1 MTRRKSRSAPKSKK
15 PNFFQSARILLS
27 DDRYR
32 KIAGLFFL
40 FIAAPYLLIAFSS
53 YIFTWSSDM
62 SLVKDQGFS
71 LVFNSSVQV
80 QNWLGR
86 LGAVVSHLF
95 IYKWFGITSY
105 LFVLNSFLIGVRLV
119 FGVSLLPVKRIFK
132 HSFFVLIW
140 LSIALGYTYNS
151 MQYSDGFNHLMGGA
165 FGILSD
171 QWLRGVLGNIGAGI
185 FLAFVFFSYLI
196 IAFNFSFDWFK
207 KDGAVNGDNEEGEGS
222 VSSSGGTTGSG
233 LELVVDTA
241 ASQEVGETEGKDD
254 KGPKEGIE
262 EDGGDGKE
270 GGALELEIKG
280 ADDEDSKEKGETG
293 LEGELELEIE
303 EVEEED
309 VSPADQINPE
319 EELAAYDPTLDLSSF
334 EFPSVDL
341 LLDHGGAEIEIDK
354 NELEQN
360 KDRIV
365 DTLRNFNI
373 EINKI
378 KATVGPSVTLYE
390 IVPAAGVKI
399 SKIRNLDDDIALSLS
414 ALGIRI
420 IAPIPGKG
428 TVGIEVPNI
437 KPKVVS
443 IKSILASEKF
453 QSSEAELPIGL
464 GKTITNEI
472 LIADLTKMPHLLLA
486 GATGQGKSVGLNTI
500 LVSLLY
506 KKHPSQVKFILV
518 DPKIVELTLY
528 KQIEKHYLA
537 KLPDGEDA
545 IISDTKKVIHTLNSL
560 CIEME
565 DRYKLL
571 QDAQVRELSR
581 YNAKFVDRKLNPK
594 NGHRYLPYLVVV
606 IDEFADLI
614 MTAGKEIET
623 PLARLAQKAR
633 AIGIH
638 LIIATQRPSVNIITG
653 TIKANFPVRIAF
665 RVTSKIDSTTILDR
679 PGAEQLIGRGDMLFS
694 NGSDL
699 IRLQC
704 AFVDTPEVEA
714 VSNFIG
720 AQQGYANAFAL
731 PEYVDDSGGGGDAGD
746 EGDRDVLFEEA
757 AKIVVTHQQGSASLL
772 QRRLKIGYN
781 RAGRMIDQLE
791 SAGIVGPFDGSK
803 ARQVLIPD
811 EYNLEQFLSNGDQSD
826 DEKPKLEEE

>member
-1 MTRRKSRSAPKSKK
+1 MTRRKSRSASKSEK
-15 PNFFQSARILLS
+15 PNFFQLVSTLL
-27 DDRYR
+27 REER
-32 KIAGLFFL
+32 FKKTIGLFFL
-40 FIAAPYLLIAFSS
+40 FLAAPYLLIAFTS
-53 YIFTWSSDM
+53 YLFTWSSDM
-62 SLVKDQGFS
+62 SLVKDQNFG
-71 LVFNSSVQV
+71 LIFNSDVQV
-80 QNWLGR
+80 ENWLGR

-95 IYKWFGITSY
+95 IYSWFGITSY
-105 LFVLNSFLIGVRLV
+105 LFVVNAFLIGVRMV
-119 FGVSLLPVKRIFK
+119 FGVSLLPVKKIFK

-140 LSIALGYTYNS
+140 LSITLGYVFSTIQLSNEV
-151 MQYSDGFNHLMGGA
+151 NHLMGGA
-165 FGILSD
+165 FGIMSD
-171 QWLRGVLGNIGAGI
+171 VWLQGVLGNIGTGI
-185 FLAFVFFSYLI
+185 FLLFAFVSYLI
-196 IAFNFSFDWFK
+196 IAFNLSLNWFDK
-207 KDGAVNGDNEEGEGS
+207 SADGEEVEHEEEVQSIGTS
-222 VSSSGGTTGSG
+222 VTG
-233 LELVVDTA
+233 A
-241 ASQEVGETEGKDD
+241 
-254 KGPKEGIE
+254 GIE
-262 EDGGDGKE
+262 IGADTPANVEKE
-270 GGALELEIKG
+270 EEATVEETSGNISLELEINT
-280 ADDEDSKEKGETG
+280 DEEAVMPKPPEKKSETV
-293 LEGELELEIE
+293 EGDLELEIE
-303 EVEEED
+303 EVEKDEEI
-309 VSPADQINPE
+309 PAAEINPE
-319 EELAAYDPTLDLSSF
+319 EEMEAYDPTRDLSSF

-341 LLDHGGAEIEIDK
+341 LEDHGGSNIEIDK
-354 NELEQN
+354 EELERN

-373 EINKI
+373 EIDKI

-390 IVPAAGVKI
+390 IVPAPGVKI

-428 TVGIEVPNI
+428 TVGIEVPNAN
-437 KPKVVS
+437 PKIVS
-443 IKSILASEKF
+443 IRSVIASEKF
-453 QSSEAELPIGL
+453 QNSEAELPIGL

-500 LVSLLY
+500 LISILY

-528 KQIEKHYLA
+528 KKIEKHYLA
-537 KLPDGEDA
+537 KLPDEGEA

-571 QDAQVRELSR
+571 QDAQVRELSK
-581 YNAKFVDRKLNPK
+581 YNQKFVARKLNPLK
-594 NGHRYLPYLVVV
+594 GHRYLPYLVVV
-606 IDEFADLI
+606 VDEFADLI

-694 NGSDL
+694 SGSEL

-714 VSNFIG
+714 VANHIG
-720 AQQGYANAFAL
+720 AQQGYPHAHAL
-731 PEYVDDSGGGGDAGD
+731 PEFVDESGGGSDAGD
-746 EGDRDVLFEEA
+746 EGDRDILFDEA

-791 SAGIVGPFDGSK
+791 SAGIVGQFDGSK
-803 ARQVLIPD
+803 ARQVLMPD
-811 EYNLEQFLSNGDQSD
+811 EYSLEQFLSNSDLSDGD
-826 DEKPKLEEE
+826 KPKIEE

>member
-40 FIAAPYLLIAFSS
+40 FIVAPYLLISFSS

-62 SLVKDQGFS
+62 SLVESKGFS

-119 FGVSLLPVKRIFK
+119 FGVSLLPVKRILK

-151 MQYSDGFNHLMGGA
+151 LEYSDAFNHLMGGA

-196 IAFNFSFDWFK
+196 IAFNFSFNWFK
-207 KDGAVNGDNEEGEGS
+207 ISGMDKGDEGEEDDS
-222 VSSSGGTTGSG
+222 ASSSGTRGAGI
-233 LELVVDTA
+233 ELVVDTEA
-241 ASQEVGETEGKDD
+241 TPKVVGTEGKEGE
-254 KGPKEGIE
+254 KPKDESE
-262 EDGGDGKE
+262 EDSEETGE
-270 GGALELEIKG
+270 LELEITQKG
-280 ADDEDSKEKGETG
+280 KTNSTDKNEGDPK
-293 LEGELELEIE
+293 GELELEIE
-303 EVEEED
+303 EVEEEE
-309 VSPADQINPE
+309 VIPSDQINPE

-341 LLDHGGAEIEIDK
+341 LLDHDGSEIEIDK
-354 NELEQN
+354 SELERN

-373 EINKI
+373 EIDKI

-390 IVPAAGVKI
+390 IVPSAGIKI
-399 SKIRNLDDDIALSLS
+399 SKIRNLEDDIALSLS

-428 TVGIEVPNI
+428 TVGIEVPNVN
-437 KPKVVS
+437 PKTVS

-453 QSSEAELPIGL
+453 QSSEAALPIGL

-528 KQIEKHYLA
+528 KHIEKHYLA

-581 YNAKFVDRKLNPK
+581 YNAKFVNRKLNPK
-594 NGHRYLPYLVVV
+594 NGHRYLPYLVLV
-606 IDEFADLI
+606 IDEFSDLI

-623 PLARLAQKAR
+623 PLTRLAQKAR

-665 RVTSKIDSTTILDR
+665 RVTSKIDSMTILDR
-679 PGAEQLIGRGDMLFS
+679 SGAEQLVGRGDMLFS

-714 VSNFIG
+714 VANFIG
-720 AQQGYANAFAL
+720 TQQGYPNAFAL
-731 PEYVDDSGGGGDAGD
+731 PEYVDDSAGGGAGNA
-746 EGDRDVLFEEA
+746 GDRDVLFEEA
-757 AKIVVTHQQGSASLL
+757 AKIVVVHQQGSASLL

-803 ARQVLIPD
+803 ARQVLMHD
-811 EYNLEQFLSNGDQSD
+811 EYNLEQFLSNADQSD
-826 DEKPKLEEE
+826 DEKPKPE

>member
-1 MTRRKSRSAPKSKK
+1 
-15 PNFFQSARILLS
+15 
-27 DDRYR
+27 
-32 KIAGLFFL
+32 
-40 FIAAPYLLIAFSS
+40 
-53 YIFTWSSDM
+53 M
-62 SLVKDQGFS
+62 SLVKDQNFG
-71 LVFNSSVQV
+71 LIFNSDVQV
-80 QNWLGR
+80 ENWLGR

-95 IYKWFGITSY
+95 IYSWFGITSY
-105 LFVLNSFLIGVRLV
+105 LFVVNAFLIGVRMV
-119 FGVSLLPVKRIFK
+119 FGVSLLPVKKIFK

-140 LSIALGYTYNS
+140 LSITLGYVFSTIQLSNEV
-151 MQYSDGFNHLMGGA
+151 NHLMGGA
-165 FGILSD
+165 FGIMSD
-171 QWLRGVLGNIGAGI
+171 VWLQGVLGNIGTGI
-185 FLAFVFFSYLI
+185 FLLFAFVSYLI
-196 IAFNFSFDWFK
+196 IAFNLSLNWFDK
-207 KDGAVNGDNEEGEGS
+207 SADGEEVEHEEEVQSIGTS
-222 VSSSGGTTGSG
+222 VTG
-233 LELVVDTA
+233 A
-241 ASQEVGETEGKDD
+241 
-254 KGPKEGIE
+254 GIE
-262 EDGGDGKE
+262 IGADTPANVEKE
-270 GGALELEIKG
+270 EEATVEETSGNISLELEINT
-280 ADDEDSKEKGETG
+280 DEEAVMPKPPEKKSETV
-293 LEGELELEIE
+293 EGDLELEIE
-303 EVEEED
+303 EVEKDEEI
-309 VSPADQINPE
+309 PAAEINPE
-319 EELAAYDPTLDLSSF
+319 EEMEAYDPTRDLSSF

-341 LLDHGGAEIEIDK
+341 LEDHGGSNIEIDK
-354 NELEQN
+354 EELERN

-373 EINKI
+373 EIDKI

-390 IVPAAGVKI
+390 IVPAPGVKI

-428 TVGIEVPNI
+428 TVGIEVPNAN
-437 KPKVVS
+437 PKIVS
-443 IKSILASEKF
+443 IRSVIASEKF
-453 QSSEAELPIGL
+453 QNSEAELPIGL

-500 LVSLLY
+500 LISILY

-528 KQIEKHYLA
+528 KKIEKHYLA
-537 KLPDGEDA
+537 KLPDEGEA

-571 QDAQVRELSR
+571 QDAQVRELSK
-581 YNAKFVDRKLNPK
+581 YNQKFVARKLNPLK
-594 NGHRYLPYLVVV
+594 GHRYLPYLVVV
-606 IDEFADLI
+606 VDEFADLI

-694 NGSDL
+694 SGSEL

-714 VSNFIG
+714 VANHIG
-720 AQQGYANAFAL
+720 AQQGYPHAHAL
-731 PEYVDDSGGGGDAGD
+731 PEFVDESGGGSDAGD
-746 EGDRDVLFEEA
+746 EGDRDILFDEA

-791 SAGIVGPFDGSK
+791 SAGIVGQFDGSK
-803 ARQVLIPD
+803 ARQVLMPD
-811 EYNLEQFLSNGDQSD
+811 EYSLEQFLSNSDLSDGD
-826 DEKPKLEEE
+826 KPKIEE

>member
-1 MTRRKSRSAPKSKK
+1 
-15 PNFFQSARILLS
+15 
-27 DDRYR
+27 
-32 KIAGLFFL
+32 
-40 FIAAPYLLIAFSS
+40 
-53 YIFTWSSDM
+53 M
-62 SLVKDQGFS
+62 SLVESKGFS

-119 FGVSLLPVKRIFK
+119 FGVSLLPVKRILK

-151 MQYSDGFNHLMGGA
+151 LEYSDAFNHLMGGA

-196 IAFNFSFDWFK
+196 IAFNFSFNWFK
-207 KDGAVNGDNEEGEGS
+207 ISGMDKGDEGEEDDS
-222 VSSSGGTTGSG
+222 ASSSGTRGAGI
-233 LELVVDTA
+233 ELVVDTEA
-241 ASQEVGETEGKDD
+241 TPKVVGTEGKEGE
-254 KGPKEGIE
+254 KPKDESE
-262 EDGGDGKE
+262 EDSEETGE
-270 GGALELEIKG
+270 LELEITQKG
-280 ADDEDSKEKGETG
+280 KTNSTDKNEGDPK
-293 LEGELELEIE
+293 GELELEIE
-303 EVEEED
+303 EVEEEE
-309 VSPADQINPE
+309 VIPSDQINPE

-341 LLDHGGAEIEIDK
+341 LLDHDGSEIEIDK
-354 NELEQN
+354 SELERN

-373 EINKI
+373 EIDKI

-390 IVPAAGVKI
+390 IVPSAGIKI
-399 SKIRNLDDDIALSLS
+399 SKIRNLEDDIALSLS

-428 TVGIEVPNI
+428 TVGIEVPNVN
-437 KPKVVS
+437 PKTVS

-453 QSSEAELPIGL
+453 QSSEAALPIGL

-528 KQIEKHYLA
+528 KHIEKHYLA

-581 YNAKFVDRKLNPK
+581 YNAKFVNRKLNPK
-594 NGHRYLPYLVVV
+594 NGHRYLPYLVLV
-606 IDEFADLI
+606 IDEFSDLI

-623 PLARLAQKAR
+623 PLTRLAQKAR

-665 RVTSKIDSTTILDR
+665 RVTSKIDSMTILDR
-679 PGAEQLIGRGDMLFS
+679 SGAEQLVGRGDMLFS

-699 IRLQC
+699 IRVQC

-714 VSNFIG
+714 VANFIG
-720 AQQGYANAFAL
+720 TQQGYPNAFAL
-731 PEYVDDSGGGGDAGD
+731 PEYVDDSAGGGAGD
-746 EGDRDVLFEEA
+746 DGDRDVLFEEA
-757 AKIVVTHQQGSASLL
+757 AKIVVVHQQGSASLL

-803 ARQVLIPD
+803 ARQVLMHD
-811 EYNLEQFLSNGDQSD
+811 EYNLEQFLSNADQSD
-826 DEKPKLEEE
+826 DEKPKPE

>member
-1 MTRRKSRSAPKSKK
+1 
-15 PNFFQSARILLS
+15 
-27 DDRYR
+27 
-32 KIAGLFFL
+32 
-40 FIAAPYLLIAFSS
+40 
-53 YIFTWSSDM
+53 M
-62 SLVKDQGFS
+62 SLVESKGFS

-119 FGVSLLPVKRIFK
+119 FGVSLLPVKRILK

-151 MQYSDGFNHLMGGA
+151 LEYSDAFNHLMGGA

-196 IAFNFSFDWFK
+196 IAFNFSFNWFK
-207 KDGAVNGDNEEGEGS
+207 ISGMDKGDEGEEDDS
-222 VSSSGGTTGSG
+222 ASSSGTRGAGI
-233 LELVVDTA
+233 ELVVDTEA
-241 ASQEVGETEGKDD
+241 TPKVVGTEGKEGE
-254 KGPKEGIE
+254 KPKDESE
-262 EDGGDGKE
+262 EDSEETGE
-270 GGALELEIKG
+270 LELEITQKG
-280 ADDEDSKEKGETG
+280 KTNSTDKNEGDPK
-293 LEGELELEIE
+293 GELELEIE
-303 EVEEED
+303 EVEEEE
-309 VSPADQINPE
+309 VIPSDQINPE

-341 LLDHGGAEIEIDK
+341 LLDHDGSEIEIDK
-354 NELEQN
+354 SELERN

-373 EINKI
+373 EIDKI

-390 IVPAAGVKI
+390 IVPSAGIKI
-399 SKIRNLDDDIALSLS
+399 SKIRNLEDDIALSLS

-428 TVGIEVPNI
+428 TVGIEVPNVN
-437 KPKVVS
+437 PKTVS

-453 QSSEAELPIGL
+453 QSSEAALPIGL

-528 KQIEKHYLA
+528 KHIEKHYLA

-581 YNAKFVDRKLNPK
+581 YNAKFVNRKLNPK
-594 NGHRYLPYLVVV
+594 NGHRYLPYLVLV
-606 IDEFADLI
+606 IDEFSDLI

-623 PLARLAQKAR
+623 PLTRLAQKAR

-665 RVTSKIDSTTILDR
+665 RVTSKIDSMTILDR
-679 PGAEQLIGRGDMLFS
+679 SGAEQLVGRGDMLFS

-714 VSNFIG
+714 VANFIG
-720 AQQGYANAFAL
+720 TQQGYPNAFAL
-731 PEYVDDSGGGGDAGD
+731 PEYVDDSAGGGAGD
-746 EGDRDVLFEEA
+746 DGDRDVLFEEA
-757 AKIVVTHQQGSASLL
+757 AKIVVVHQQGSASLL

-803 ARQVLIPD
+803 ARQVLIHD
-811 EYNLEQFLSNGDQSD
+811 EYNLEQFLSNADQSD
-826 DEKPKLEEE
+826 DEKPKPE

>member
-1 MTRRKSRSAPKSKK
+1 
-15 PNFFQSARILLS
+15 
-27 DDRYR
+27 
-32 KIAGLFFL
+32 
-40 FIAAPYLLIAFSS
+40 
-53 YIFTWSSDM
+53 
-62 SLVKDQGFS
+62 
-71 LVFNSSVQV
+71 
-80 QNWLGR
+80 
-86 LGAVVSHLF
+86 
-95 IYKWFGITSY
+95 
-105 LFVLNSFLIGVRLV
+105 
-119 FGVSLLPVKRIFK
+119 
-132 HSFFVLIW
+132 
-140 LSIALGYTYNS
+140 
-151 MQYSDGFNHLMGGA
+151 MGGA

-171 QWLRGVLGNIGAGI
+171 QWLRKALGPPGAGI
-185 FLAFVFFSYLI
+185 FLAFAFFSYLI
-196 IAFNFSFDWFK
+196 IAFNFSFNWFK
-207 KDGAVNGDNEEGEGS
+207 KSGAEKGDEGEEEDS
-222 VSSSGGTTGSG
+222 ASSSGTTGAG
-233 LELVVDTA
+233 IELVVDTEA
-241 ASQEVGETEGKDD
+241 TPKVVGAEGKEDKKPEDELEEESDD
-254 KGPKEGIE
+254 NE
-262 EDGGDGKE
+262 EAGV
-270 GGALELEIKG
+270 LELEITP
-280 ADDEDSKEKGETG
+280 KGETDSTDKNEG
-293 LEGELELEIE
+293 DPKGELELEIE
-303 EVEEED
+303 EVEEEE
-309 VSPADQINPE
+309 VIPSDQINPD
-319 EELAAYDPTLDLSSF
+319 EELAAYDPTQDLSSF

-341 LLDHGGAEIEIDK
+341 LLDHDGSEIEIDK
-354 NELEQN
+354 SELERN

-373 EINKI
+373 EIDKI

-390 IVPAAGVKI
+390 IVPSAGIKI
-399 SKIRNLDDDIALSLS
+399 SKIRNLEDDIALSLS

-437 KPKVVS
+437 NPKTVS

-453 QSSEAELPIGL
+453 QSSEAALPIGL

-500 LVSLLY
+500 LISLLY

-537 KLPDGEDA
+537 KLPGGEDA
-545 IISDTKKVIHTLNSL
+545 IISDTKQVIHTLNSL

-581 YNAKFVDRKLNPK
+581 YNAKFVNRKLNPK
-594 NGHRYLPYLVVV
+594 NGHRYLPYLVLV
-606 IDEFADLI
+606 IDEFSDLI

-623 PLARLAQKAR
+623 PLTRLAQKAR

-665 RVTSKIDSTTILDR
+665 RVTSKIDSMTILDR
-679 PGAEQLIGRGDMLFS
+679 SGAEQLVGRGDMLFS

-714 VSNFIG
+714 VANFIG
-720 AQQGYANAFAL
+720 TQQGYPNAFAL
-731 PEYVDDSGGGGDAGD
+731 PEYVDDSAGGRAGD
-746 EGDRDVLFEEA
+746 DRDRDVLFEEA
-757 AKIVVTHQQGSASLL
+757 AKIVVVHQQGSASLL

-803 ARQVLIPD
+803 ARQVLIHD
-811 EYNLEQFLSNGDQSD
+811 EYNLEQFLSNADQSD

>member
-1 MTRRKSRSAPKSKK
+1 
-15 PNFFQSARILLS
+15 
-27 DDRYR
+27 
-32 KIAGLFFL
+32 
-40 FIAAPYLLIAFSS
+40 
-53 YIFTWSSDM
+53 M
-62 SLVKDQGFS
+62 SLVESKGFS

-119 FGVSLLPVKRIFK
+119 FGVSLLPVKRILK

-151 MQYSDGFNHLMGGA
+151 LEYSDAFNHLMGGA

-196 IAFNFSFDWFK
+196 IAFNFSFNWFK
-207 KDGAVNGDNEEGEGS
+207 ISGMDKGDEGEEDDS
-222 VSSSGGTTGSG
+222 ASSSGTRGAGI
-233 LELVVDTA
+233 ELVVDTEA
-241 ASQEVGETEGKDD
+241 TPKVVGTEGKEGE
-254 KGPKEGIE
+254 KPKDESE
-262 EDGGDGKE
+262 EDSEETGE
-270 GGALELEIKG
+270 LELEITQKG
-280 ADDEDSKEKGETG
+280 KTNSTDKNEGDPK
-293 LEGELELEIE
+293 GELELEIE
-303 EVEEED
+303 EVEEEE
-309 VSPADQINPE
+309 VIPSDQINPE
-319 EELAAYDPTLDLSSF
+319 EELAAYDPTLDLASF

-341 LLDHGGAEIEIDK
+341 LLDHDGSEIEIDK
-354 NELEQN
+354 SELERN

-373 EINKI
+373 EIDKI

-390 IVPAAGVKI
+390 IVPSAGIKI
-399 SKIRNLDDDIALSLS
+399 SKIRNLEDDIALSLS

-428 TVGIEVPNI
+428 TVGIEVPNVN
-437 KPKVVS
+437 PKTVS

-453 QSSEAELPIGL
+453 QSSEAALPIGL

-528 KQIEKHYLA
+528 KHIEKHYLA

-581 YNAKFVDRKLNPK
+581 YNAKFVNRKLNPK
-594 NGHRYLPYLVVV
+594 NGHRYLPYLVLV
-606 IDEFADLI
+606 IDEFSDLI

-623 PLARLAQKAR
+623 PLTRLAQKAR

-665 RVTSKIDSTTILDR
+665 RVTSKIDSMTILDR
-679 PGAEQLIGRGDMLFS
+679 SGAEQLVGRGDMLFS

-714 VSNFIG
+714 VANFIG
-720 AQQGYANAFAL
+720 TQQGYPNAFAL
-731 PEYVDDSGGGGDAGD
+731 PEYVDDSAGGGDAGNA
-746 EGDRDVLFEEA
+746 GDRDVLFEEA
-757 AKIVVTHQQGSASLL
+757 AKIVVVHQQGSASLL

-803 ARQVLIPD
+803 ARQVLMHD
-811 EYNLEQFLSNGDQSD
+811 EYNLEQFLSNADQSD
-826 DEKPKLEEE
+826 DEKPKPE

>member
-1 MTRRKSRSAPKSKK
+1 
-15 PNFFQSARILLS
+15 
-27 DDRYR
+27 
-32 KIAGLFFL
+32 
-40 FIAAPYLLIAFSS
+40 
-53 YIFTWSSDM
+53 M
-62 SLVKDQGFS
+62 SLVESKGFS

-119 FGVSLLPVKRIFK
+119 FGVSLLPVKRILK

-151 MQYSDGFNHLMGGA
+151 LEYSDAFNHLMGGA

-196 IAFNFSFDWFK
+196 IAFNFSFNWFK
-207 KDGAVNGDNEEGEGS
+207 ISGMDKGDEGEEDDS
-222 VSSSGGTTGSG
+222 ASSSGTRGAGI
-233 LELVVDTA
+233 ELVVDTEA
-241 ASQEVGETEGKDD
+241 TPKVVGTEGKEGE
-254 KGPKEGIE
+254 KPKDESE
-262 EDGGDGKE
+262 EDSEETGE
-270 GGALELEIKG
+270 LELEITQKG
-280 ADDEDSKEKGETG
+280 KTNSTDKNEGDPK
-293 LEGELELEIE
+293 GELELEIE
-303 EVEEED
+303 EVEEEE
-309 VSPADQINPE
+309 VIPSDQINPE

-341 LLDHGGAEIEIDK
+341 LLDHDGSEIEIDK
-354 NELEQN
+354 SELERN

-373 EINKI
+373 EIDKI

-390 IVPAAGVKI
+390 IVPSAGIKI
-399 SKIRNLDDDIALSLS
+399 SKIRNLEDDIALSLS

-428 TVGIEVPNI
+428 TVGIEVPNVN
-437 KPKVVS
+437 PKTVS

-453 QSSEAELPIGL
+453 QSSEAALPIGL

-528 KQIEKHYLA
+528 KHIEKHYLA

-581 YNAKFVDRKLNPK
+581 YNAKFVNRKLNPK
-594 NGHRYLPYLVVV
+594 NGHRYLPYLVLV
-606 IDEFADLI
+606 IDEFSDLI

-623 PLARLAQKAR
+623 PLTRLAQKAR

-665 RVTSKIDSTTILDR
+665 RVTSKIDSMTILDR
-679 PGAEQLIGRGDMLFS
+679 SGAEQLVGRGDMLFS

-699 IRLQC
+699 IRVQC

-714 VSNFIG
+714 VANFIG
-720 AQQGYANAFAL
+720 TQQGYPNAFAL
-731 PEYVDDSGGGGDAGD
+731 PEYVDDSAGGGAGD
-746 EGDRDVLFEEA
+746 DGDRDVLFEEA
-757 AKIVVTHQQGSASLL
+757 AKIVVVHQQGSASLL

-803 ARQVLIPD
+803 ARQVLIHD
-811 EYNLEQFLSNGDQSD
+811 EYNLEQFLSNADQSD
-826 DEKPKLEEE
+826 DEKPKPE

>member
-1 MTRRKSRSAPKSKK
+1 
-15 PNFFQSARILLS
+15 
-27 DDRYR
+27 
-32 KIAGLFFL
+32 
-40 FIAAPYLLIAFSS
+40 
-53 YIFTWSSDM
+53 M
-62 SLVKDQGFS
+62 SLVKDQNFG
-71 LVFNSSVQV
+71 LIFNSDVQV
-80 QNWLGR
+80 ENWLGR

-95 IYKWFGITSY
+95 IYSWFGITSY
-105 LFVLNSFLIGVRLV
+105 LFVVNAFLIGVRMV
-119 FGVSLLPVKRIFK
+119 FGVSLLPVKKIFK

-140 LSIALGYTYNS
+140 LSITLGYVFSTIQLSNEV
-151 MQYSDGFNHLMGGA
+151 NHLMGGA
-165 FGILSD
+165 FGIMSD
-171 QWLRGVLGNIGAGI
+171 VWLQGVLGNIGTGI
-185 FLAFVFFSYLI
+185 FLLFAFVSYLI
-196 IAFNFSFDWFK
+196 IAFNLSLNWFDK
-207 KDGAVNGDNEEGEGS
+207 SADGEEVEHEEEVQSIGTS
-222 VSSSGGTTGSG
+222 VTG
-233 LELVVDTA
+233 A
-241 ASQEVGETEGKDD
+241 
-254 KGPKEGIE
+254 GIE
-262 EDGGDGKE
+262 IGADTPANVEKE
-270 GGALELEIKG
+270 EEATVEETSGNISLELEINT
-280 ADDEDSKEKGETG
+280 DEEAVMPKPPEKKSETV
-293 LEGELELEIE
+293 EGDLELEIE
-303 EVEEED
+303 EVEKDEEI
-309 VSPADQINPE
+309 PAAEINPE
-319 EELAAYDPTLDLSSF
+319 EEMEAYDPTRDLSSF

-341 LLDHGGAEIEIDK
+341 LEDHGGSNIEIDK
-354 NELEQN
+354 EELERN

-373 EINKI
+373 EIDKI

-390 IVPAAGVKI
+390 IVPAPGVKI

-428 TVGIEVPNI
+428 TVGIEVPNAN
-437 KPKVVS
+437 PKIVS
-443 IKSILASEKF
+443 IRSVIASEKF
-453 QSSEAELPIGL
+453 QNSEAELPIGL

-500 LVSLLY
+500 LISILY

-528 KQIEKHYLA
+528 KKIEKHYLA
-537 KLPDGEDA
+537 KLPDEGEA

-571 QDAQVRELSR
+571 QDAQVRELSK
-581 YNAKFVDRKLNPK
+581 YNQKFVARKLNPLK
-594 NGHRYLPYLVVV
+594 GHRYLPYLVVV
-606 IDEFADLI
+606 VDEFADLI

-694 NGSDL
+694 SGSEL

-714 VSNFIG
+714 VANHIG
-720 AQQGYANAFAL
+720 AQQGYPHAHAL
-731 PEYVDDSGGGGDAGD
+731 PEFVDESGGGSDAGD
-746 EGDRDVLFEEA
+746 EGDRDILFDEA

-791 SAGIVGPFDGSK
+791 SAGIVGQFDGSK

-811 EYNLEQFLSNGDQSD
+811 EYSLEQFLSNAHLSDGD
-826 DEKPKLEEE
+826 KPKIEE